1 MVGKSGDYNTH
12 GGGVIWGEGII
23 PIPTSPLLLLTNCQF
38 QIKLSTKYPHDNMSN
53 TISPPITHH
62 KLYVP

>member
-23 PIPTSPLLLLTNCQF
+23 PISTSPLTFCQS
-38 QIKLSTKYPHDNMSN
+38 QIF
-53 TISPPITHH
+53 
-62 KLYVP
+62 